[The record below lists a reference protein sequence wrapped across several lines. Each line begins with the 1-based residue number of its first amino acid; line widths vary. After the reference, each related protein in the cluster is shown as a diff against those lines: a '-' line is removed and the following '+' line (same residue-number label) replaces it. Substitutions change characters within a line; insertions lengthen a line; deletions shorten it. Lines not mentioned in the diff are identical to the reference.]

1 MSQQINLFNPA
12 LVKQK
17 DPYNAALM
25 ARLAVVVLMA
35 MLAAHA
41 YEKHQVDQLQKQR
54 EQAVQLMQQTR
65 QQLVDVTR
73 QFGPRQP
80 SKALQD
86 ELVATEA
93 KLQAHEKILAYL
105 QNGRTNGGAGFSNYM
120 RAFARQSTNGL
131 WLTGFSF
138 DTGADDLT
146 IRGRT
151 LQPELVPQY
160 IARLGAEAALKGRSF
175 AALDMGQPKVEPAGK
190 EAAPAN
196 AAQPAY
202 IEFTLQS
209 HIKQEEAKVQMAEK
223 KS

>member
-17 DPYNAALM
+17 DPYNAVLM
-25 ARLAVVVLMA
+25 ARLVLVVLVG
-35 MLAAHA
+35 MLAVHA
-41 YEKHQVDQLQKQR
+41 YARHQVAQVQKER
-54 EQAVQLMQQTR
+54 EQIAQLMQQTQ
-65 QQLVDVTR
+65 QQLVDATK
-73 QFGPRQP
+73 QFSPRNP
-80 SKALQD
+80 DKALQE
-86 ELVATEA
+86 ELAVAET

-105 QNGRTNGGAGFSNYM
+105 QNGQTGGGAGFSGYM

-138 DTGADDLT
+138 DTSGDDLT

-160 IARLGAEAALKGRSF
+160 IARLGGETALKGRSF
-175 AALDMGQPKVEPAGK
+175 AALDMAQPKSEPAIK
-190 EAAPAN
+190 EASAAN
-196 AAQPAY
+196 AAKPGY

-209 HIKQEEAKVQMAEK
+209 RIKQDEAKASMAEK